1 MMKQNLIPFT
11 AVLAAFAL
19 VSCDGGKKQDQS
31 PDASAA
37 SEQAVPKT
45 PGEKILAVLL
55 LIQDQATANAH
66 AAEVKEL
73 AVALPKDIPHQESV
87 NIMNELLRLASRECY
102 GSLSLEDALKGIQF
116 DAGAEKVNSPCRETM
131 DCFCAFPI
139 PFFREGRGVAFRAP
153 DTENK
158 CPGFQAVPEGTVFL
172 RFRETL

>member
-73 AVALPKDIPHQESV
+73 AVALPKDIPHQERV

-116 DAGAEKVNSPCRETM
+116 DAGEYTGSVPLDVDGFEPT
-131 DCFCAFPI
+131 
-139 PFFREGRGVAFRAP
+139 P
-153 DTENK
+153 DEPK
-158 CPGFQAVPEGTVFL
+158 K
-172 RFRETL
+172 